1 MTAHPIRRR
10 IVAALGITT
19 GLVVLLVA
27 VIGVAHTPFG
37 RPLLRYI
44 PGMGTA
50 CPLDVAPLTAEDR
63 MRVRNDTLAALGG
76 EGAATS
82 RIALRFE
89 LGTTVR
95 AEVEQWAAQHDLTC
109 APGRRLALRCTD
121 VPSVALAG
129 ALAEQPRFDELSFD
143 FDLDGRLV
151 MLEGSSHVADA
162 QAAVD
167 YVARRDAS
175 LRAALGA
182 PTAVRG
188 ETTATS
194 VSRGPL
200 SQISREFR
208 RRDVRAK
215 VVATN
220 FGQGR
225 FGVREFHQLVAG

>member
-1 MTAHPIRRR
+1 
-10 IVAALGITT
+10 
-19 GLVVLLVA
+19 
-27 VIGVAHTPFG
+27 
-37 RPLLRYI
+37 
-44 PGMGTA
+44 
-50 CPLDVAPLTAEDR
+50 
-63 MRVRNDTLAALGG
+63 
-76 EGAATS
+76 
-82 RIALRFE
+82 
-89 LGTTVR
+89 
-95 AEVEQWAAQHDLTC
+95 VEQWAAQHDLTC

-129 ALAEQPRFDELSFD
+129 ALADDARFDELSFD

-167 YVARRDAS
+167 YVARRDVS

-208 RRDVRAK
+208 RQDVRAK

>member
-1 MTAHPIRRR
+1 MKAHPIRRR
-10 IVAALGITT
+10 IVAALGVTT

-44 PGMGTA
+44 PGMGA

-63 MRVRNDTLAALGG
+63 MRVRGDTLAALGG

-82 RIALRFE
+82 RVALRFE
-89 LGTTVR
+89 LGATAR
-95 AEVEQWAAQHDLTC
+95 GDVERWAAEHGLAC

-121 VPSVALAG
+121 VPSAALAG
-129 ALAEQPRFDELSFD
+129 ALTEQARFDELSFD

-162 QAAVD
+162 RAAVD
-167 YVARRDAS
+167 YVARRDAT
-175 LRAALGA
+175 LRAALGD
-182 PTAVRG
+182 PTVVHG
-188 ETTATS
+188 ETTERS

-215 VVATN
+215 VIATN
-220 FGQGR
+220 FGRGR
-225 FGVREFHQLVAG
+225 FGVREFHQLIAG